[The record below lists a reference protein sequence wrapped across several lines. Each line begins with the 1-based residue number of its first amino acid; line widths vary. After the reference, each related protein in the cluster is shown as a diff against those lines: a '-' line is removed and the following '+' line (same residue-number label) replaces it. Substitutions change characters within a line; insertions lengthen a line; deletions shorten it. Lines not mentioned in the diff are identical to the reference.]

1 MTVDTSDAAL
11 LALADR
17 LWESKAG
24 RDIRVE
30 VCIALR
36 TIVAERQAKP
46 ATGDVVETLA
56 KALWAA
62 GAGFDDKWEESGPHA
77 PFLASATAL
86 LAQIGPAL
94 RAEGVEMAAAKLA
107 SAVVTHSLD
116 WVASH
121 CNGLLQELAAELTS
135 DAKRLREGGE
145 G

>member
-1 MTVDTSDAAL
+1 MTDTSDKAL

-17 LWESKAG
+17 LDLYAANPCCDKAAA
-24 RDIRVE
+24 
-30 VCIALR
+30 ALR